1 MFAWF
6 GCLVGV
12 CWIGVAWPGDWL
24 VGIGWLIGVGA
35 VGLGW
40 AWWIG
45 LMCWS
50 IGSLFYNTLGSVGY
64 AFMIFLCLG
73 VDLGPW
79 RGLGAPT
86 LAAIF

>member
-12 CWIGVAWPGDWL
+12 FWIGVAWPGDWL
-24 VGIGWLIGVGA
+24 NGIGWLIGVGA
-35 VGLGW
+35 VGLVWVG
-40 AWWIG
+40 WIG
-45 LMCWS
+45 LMGWS

-73 VDLGPW
+73 VDLGP
-79 RGLGAPT
+79 
-86 LAAIF
+86 